1 MSFNGYYKFNF
12 HIEERGKMVVT
23 IHATRAEFN
32 SCYVRAIKLVGKE
45 TNIYKFHLIN
55 YSYHDTGFEDD

>member
-1 MSFNGYYKFNF
+1 
-12 HIEERGKMVVT
+12 MVVT

-32 SCYVRAIKLVGKE
+32 SCYVRAIRLVGEE

-55 YSYHDTGFEDD
+55 YSYHDTGLEDD